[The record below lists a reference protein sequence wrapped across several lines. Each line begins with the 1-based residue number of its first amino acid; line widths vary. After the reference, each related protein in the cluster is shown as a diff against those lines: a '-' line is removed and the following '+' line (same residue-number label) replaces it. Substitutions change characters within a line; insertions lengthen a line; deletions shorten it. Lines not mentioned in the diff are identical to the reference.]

1 MCIACMLPYIVSD
14 LLACMHAIYMGWGAP
29 TIYSVKSPIVCIY
42 GVSVLPL
49 QEHVTHAM
57 AATGG
62 IAPLPIADM
71 QYTTGELYPYSTRS
85 PIIHNYNYYRNS
97 VT

>member
-1 MCIACMLPYIVSD
+1 
-14 LLACMHAIYMGWGAP
+14 MHATLGSPSMHACNIYGVGSSYHI
-29 TIYSVKSPIVCIY
+29 IYSVKSPIVCIY

-62 IAPLPIADM
+62 IAPFIYIPPIADM

-85 PIIHNYNYYRNS
+85 PIIHNYS